1 MVSDL
6 PVFLWLCL
14 FLFVSFMLLN
24 IDICL
29 FVPFFCLLCFVLC
42 EFGPGAYFHF
52 NGCIECLQIH
62 NLKNLDATVVL
73 NNK

>member
-1 MVSDL
+1 MLFAAPAEYECDIQLMPLGGSL
-6 PVFLWLCL
+6 WPVM
-14 FLFVSFMLLN
+14 S
-24 IDICL
+24 I